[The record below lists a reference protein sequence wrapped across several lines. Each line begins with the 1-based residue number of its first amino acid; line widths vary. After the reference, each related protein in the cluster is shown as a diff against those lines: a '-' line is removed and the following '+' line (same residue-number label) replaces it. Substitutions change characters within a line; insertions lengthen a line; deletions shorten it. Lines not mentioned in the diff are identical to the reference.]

1 MRLNRPVKFKIPP
14 QNFPIWVKT
23 LLIPNVP
30 AVGKIRWITVKQET
44 KSSRMTAMPTPP
56 RHKQGRPWLTRSD
69 SRAVGDA
76 DGHIFRCRG
85 RDVGEDG
92 NEQSL
97 TRPGPVG
104 RGQHPKAKHS
114 FHCLAAPSVSDEYKI
129 EPHDRHGPG
138 CASPRWDPRVE
149 QGIYRNPQPNP
160 RSGGSGSGGGVVLAA
175 LADGL

>member
-1 MRLNRPVKFKIPP
+1 
-14 QNFPIWVKT
+14 
-23 LLIPNVP
+23 
-30 AVGKIRWITVKQET
+30 
-44 KSSRMTAMPTPP
+44 MPTPP

-69 SRAVGDA
+69 SRAVRDA

-97 TRPGPVG
+97 TRPGPVE
-104 RGQHPKAKHS
+104 HPKAKHS

-129 EPHDRHGPG
+129 EPHDRHGQG

-149 QGIYRNPQPNP
+149 QGIYRNLSQTPD
-160 RSGGSGSGGGVVLAA
+160 LAA
-175 LADGL
+175 AGAAAALCWQH